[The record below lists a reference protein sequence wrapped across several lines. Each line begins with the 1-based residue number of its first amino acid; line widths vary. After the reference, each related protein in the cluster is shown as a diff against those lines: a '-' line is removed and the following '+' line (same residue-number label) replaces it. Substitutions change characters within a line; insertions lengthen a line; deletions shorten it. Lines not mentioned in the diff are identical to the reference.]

1 MPCGKL
7 CPIEETVN
15 LIGHKWKVLILR
27 NLHNSGTQRFSEL
40 SNEING
46 ISQKMLTQQL
56 RQMEADGLIIR
67 KVYPEVPP
75 RVEYSLSELGE
86 SLKPVLDS
94 MNIWGQNYIK
104 TNEHLYND

>member
-1 MPCGKL
+1 MTCSKL
-7 CPIEETVN
+7 CPIEETVK

-27 NLHNSGTQRFSEL
+27 NLHDNGTQRFSEL
-40 SNEING
+40 ENGING

-75 RVEYSLSELGE
+75 KVEYSLSELGR

-94 MNIWGQNYIK
+94 MNIWGENYIK
-104 TNEHLYND
+104 ANKHLYKD

>member
-1 MPCGKL
+1 MLKL
-7 CPIEETVN
+7 YLQKEEQWLYPIRFYRYINTQF
-15 LIGHKWKVLILR
+15 IYDR
-27 NLHNSGTQRFSEL
+27 TQRFNQLE
-40 SNEING
+40 NGIKG

-75 RVEYSLSELGE
+75 KVEYSLSELGR

-94 MNIWGQNYIK
+94 MNIWGENYIK
-104 TNEHLYND
+104 ANKHLYKD

>member
-1 MPCGKL
+1 MTCSKL
-7 CPIEETVN
+7 CPIEETVK

-27 NLHNSGTQRFSEL
+27 NLHDSGTQRFNEL
-40 SNEING
+40 ENGING

-75 RVEYSLSELGE
+75 KVEYSLSELGR

-94 MNIWGQNYIK
+94 MNIWGENYIK
-104 TNEHLYND
+104 ANKHLYKD

>member
-46 ISQKMLTQQL
+46 VSQKMLTQQL

-94 MNIWGQNYIK
+94 MNVWGQNYIE
-104 TNEHLYND
+104 TNERLYKD